1 MNMSEHEDETN
12 PLLSHTNSTS
22 TSYISCGNRTGTNY
36 SDKFR
41 RYASS
46 SCILLTVSLER
57 IAFYSL
63 AGNLFLFLYQKPFE
77 WLYYNAMNALYV
89 LTGVTYISSF
99 FGGWLADSFLGR
111 FWTIVIALV
120 LYTASYGVLTKLAYS
135 NNTTGISNVCVVTS
149 YPNPSDQEP
158 CTWLIYLILVI
169 IGIATGTV
177 KANIA
182 PFGADQVRAAGPDS
196 LRVFFNWFYWCIN
209 IGSFVA
215 IGAIAYVQQSYLGFF
230 IGYLIPACFLG
241 VAIIIFIFGKPLYI
255 TQNPSGSAIMAV
267 FAIFKE
273 AWKSNRRRTSRINN
287 SEVVNSNRS
296 LGSPPSWLD
305 MAKVQYGGKF
315 HEAVV
320 EDVKTLGRVMV
331 VFVAL
336 IPYWLLYFQMQTTFL
351 VQGIHMKLSPNFQ
364 HSCNSSDSK
373 KEEEEFSV
381 PAAWLTLFDIVFL
394 LIFIPLMDR
403 VIYPCLDRRGK
414 KIPLLCRISLGMF
427 CAVISMTGAGILEGV
442 RLDLV
447 RENRTICQVI
457 GNNTYVAADMWIF
470 WQIPQYAL
478 IGLSEVFA
486 SVAGLEYACSQAPRT
501 MQGIIMGLFCFCTG
515 IGSFLGTGL
524 LFVVKDYWFSNGD
537 VNKGHLDR
545 YFFLLAGIQAATFI
559 IFTVFKNKIEVKRP
573 TMVIPPQESL
583 RLDRDT

>member
-1 MNMSEHEDETN
+1 MEQEETS
-12 PLLSHTNSTS
+12 PLLSNSISNSTAN
-22 TSYISCGNRTGTNY
+22 ISFGNRTDFRH
-36 SDKFR
+36 SDRFR

-46 SCILLTVSLER
+46 TCILLTVILER

-99 FGGWLADSFLGR
+99 FGGWLADSFIGR
-111 FWTIVIALV
+111 FWTIVIALI
-120 LYTASYGVLTKLAYS
+120 LYAASYGVLTKLAFS
-135 NNTTGISNVCVVTS
+135 QNPNAISHVCFIDQTE
-149 YPNPSDQEP
+149 NQEP
-158 CTWLIYLILVI
+158 CSWLIYLILVI

-215 IGAIAYVQQSYLGFF
+215 IGAIAYIQSDLGFS
-230 IGYLIPACFLG
+230 IGYVIPASFLG
-241 VAIIIFIFGKPLYI
+241 LAIIIFAFGKPLYI

-267 FAIFKE
+267 FAILKE
-273 AWKSNRRRTSRINN
+273 ACKSNHRHKSGINN
-287 SEVVNSNRS
+287 SEITSSTVRS
-296 LGSPPSWLD
+296 FGPPPSWLD

-315 HEAVV
+315 HEVVV
-320 EDVKTLGRVMV
+320 EDVKTLGRVMM
-331 VFVAL
+331 VFIAL

-351 VQGIHMKLSPNFQ
+351 VQGIHMKLSSNSER
-364 HSCNSSDSK
+364 SCNSTK
-373 KEEEEFSV
+373 KQDEEFSV

-403 VIYPCLDRRGK
+403 IIYPYLDSQGK
-414 KIPLLCRISLGMF
+414 KIPLLCRISIGMF
-427 CAVISMTGAGILEGV
+427 CAVISMAVAGVLETV
-442 RLDLV
+442 RIDYV
-447 RENRTICQVI
+447 NNNETICQVI
-457 GNNTYVAADMWIF
+457 GNNTYDAADIWIF

-486 SVAGLEYACSQAPRT
+486 SVAGLEYACSQAPRA

-515 IGSFLGTGL
+515 VGSFLGTGL
-524 LFVVKDYWFSNGD
+524 LFAVKDYWLSSGD
-537 VNKGHLDR
+537 VNKGNLNY
-545 YFFLLAGIQAATFI
+545 YFFLLAGIQAITFLM
-559 IFTVFKNKIEVKRP
+559 FVFFKNKLEVKRP
-573 TMVIPPQESL
+573 TVAISPQESL
-583 RLDRDT
+583 HLDQDT